1 MQASEFIK
9 LLSQN
14 ETALIHSLQAD
25 NFELAVEYQ
34 KNIEKLLGLI
44 KSGEINE
51 NELIL
56 CKDFLKD
63 FVSRGEQIT
72 KALCVK
78 RDEVGALISKA
89 RKGRKMANSY
99 SQIKNNRF

>member
-14 ETALIHSLQAD
+14 ETALIHSLEAD

-34 KNIEKLLGLI
+34 KNIEKLLELI
-44 KSGEINE
+44 KTGDLSQS
-51 NELIL
+51 ELLL

-63 FVSRGEQIT
+63 FVIRGEQIT
-72 KALCVK
+72 KALCEK
-78 RDEVGALISKA
+78 RNEVAALISKTS
-89 RKGRKMANSY
+89 RGRKMANSY
-99 SQIKNNRF
+99 SQIKNNTF